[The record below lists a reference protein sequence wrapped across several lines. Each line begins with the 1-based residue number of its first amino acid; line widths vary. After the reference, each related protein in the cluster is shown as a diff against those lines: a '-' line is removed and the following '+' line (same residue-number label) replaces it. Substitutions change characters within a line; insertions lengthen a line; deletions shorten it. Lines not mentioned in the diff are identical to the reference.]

1 MENFIK
7 FLVKTEPFNPELL
20 SGVLWELEI
29 LGIEENENFLS
40 VYAKKSAYLKK
51 ETIEQILKKLKNEN
65 IIESFVISEEEI
77 ENKNWNEEWEKKQE
91 IIKVPPHIIIR
102 PSFKKYKPKKDE
114 IVIIINPKMS
124 FGTGR
129 HETTRLMLEM
139 LQKYLNPNE
148 EVLDVGSGTGVLAIA
163 ASKMSARRVLAI
175 DNDEWCYI
183 NGIENV
189 QINNVSDKV
198 EIRHTEIDSIT
209 NRKFD
214 LVLANINKNILLSI
228 QKELAR
234 TTTNKSGRLILSGI
248 LNSDESELIRTFENY
263 SFNLLEVKRLNEWSA
278 LTFKKLN

>member
-1 MENFIK
+1 MENFVK
-7 FLVKTEPFNPELL
+7 FLIKTEPFNPELL

-29 LGIEENENFLS
+29 SGIEESDNFIS
-40 VYAKKSAYLKK
+40 AYAKISSQLDK
-51 ETIEQILKKLKNEN
+51 EAIERLLNKLKAEN
-65 IIESFVISEEEI
+65 LIESFIVTEEEI

-91 IIKVPPHIIIR
+91 IIKIPPHIVIR
-102 PSFKKYKPKKDE
+102 PSFKNYEPEKEE

-139 LQKYLNPNE
+139 LQKYINQGD
-148 EVLDVGSGTGVLAIA
+148 EVLDVGSGTGVLSIA
-163 ASKMSARRVLAI
+163 AAKMSARRVLAI

-189 QINNVSDKV
+189 QINKVSGIV
-198 EIRHTEIDSIT
+198 EVLHTEIGSIK

-234 TTTNKSGRLILSGI
+234 TTNKSGRLILSGI

-278 LTFKKLN
+278 LTFKKQN

>member
-20 SGVLWELEI
+20 SGILWDLEI
-29 LGIEENENFLS
+29 LGIEENDNFLS
-40 VYAKKSAYLKK
+40 VYVKKSSHIKK
-51 ETIEQILKKLKNEN
+51 ETIEKSLEKLKSEN
-65 IIESFVISEEEI
+65 VIENFLVSEEEV

-91 IIKVPPHIIIR
+91 IIKVPPRIIIR
-102 PSFKKYKPKKDE
+102 PSFKKYEPEKNE

-124 FGTGR
+124 FGTGK

-139 LQKYLNPNE
+139 LQKYIRPNDK
-148 EVLDVGSGTGVLAIA
+148 VLDVGSGTGVLAIA
-163 ASKMSARRVLAI
+163 AAKMSAGRVIAI

-198 EIRHTEIDSIT
+198 EIQHTEIDSIT
-209 NRKFD
+209 NLKFD

-234 TTTNKSGRLILSGI
+234 TTNKSGRLILSGI

-263 SFNLLEVKRLNEWSA
+263 SFNLLDVKRLNEWSA
-278 LTFKKLN
+278 LTFEKLN